1 MWGRGR
7 VTQVL
12 PRAGSTPRRRAL
24 GACGRLSAARSRF
37 AAVSQTLRARS
48 PAGAFR
54 ESIACT
60 RSSSRFMAS
69 SFVRSFEMTQDF
81 AASLDDGVVFDRACL
96 VEEPDDV
103 FVRYRLDAVDAKE
116 GRLAAD
122 RVDLLD
128 EPLK

>member
-12 PRAGSTPRRRAL
+12 PRAGSTPPRRAL

-37 AAVSQTLRARS
+37 AAVSQTH
-48 PAGAFR
+48 
-54 ESIACT
+54 
-60 RSSSRFMAS
+60 
-69 SFVRSFEMTQDF
+69 
-81 AASLDDGVVFDRACL
+81 
-96 VEEPDDV
+96 
-103 FVRYRLDAVDAKE
+103 AVDAKE
-116 GRLAAD
+116 GRLASD

>member
-1 MWGRGR
+1 MI
-7 VTQVL
+7 
-12 PRAGSTPRRRAL
+12 
-24 GACGRLSAARSRF
+24 
-37 AAVSQTLRARS
+37 AV
-48 PAGAFR
+48 
-54 ESIACT
+54 
-60 RSSSRFMAS
+60 
-69 SFVRSFEMTQDF
+69 EMTQDF

-116 GRLAAD
+116 GRLASD